1 MELAKRR
8 NRNNFNDTTHNLCH
22 EAEVSPFLHSFL
34 LLCRIFLF
42 RGAIPNHR
50 VWLAHRVSLISL
62 LSKLLYNCSLVS
74 HASTHWG
81 VIALLASPRL
91 HLATVASF
99 IQPHQTKICRSEY
112 LQGSAKKW
120 TLDCVIPASWPP
132 LAAGARFTQPRALS
146 LSDPCTPDNTHA
158 IFAGKKY
165 FPVESAVCRRACNA
179 AFTNLV
185 VAFVAFFALLNIN
198 RAWE

>member
-42 RGAIPNHR
+42 RGAVPKYR
-50 VWLAHRVSLISL
+50 AWLAHRVSLISL

-81 VIALLASPRL
+81 VISLLASPRL
-91 HLATVASF
+91 HLASACHRCKFHTTSSNKNLPFRVFTGICKKADPRLCDSCVLASSG
-99 IQPHQTKICRSEY
+99 R
-112 LQGSAKKW
+112 G
-120 TLDCVIPASWPP
+120 
-132 LAAGARFTQPRALS
+132 GAF
-146 LSDPCTPDNTHA
+146 HA
-158 IFAGKKY
+158 
-165 FPVESAVCRRACNA
+165 
-179 AFTNLV
+179 T
-185 VAFVAFFALLNIN
+185 
-198 RAWE
+198 